1 MVKTTSYVHMCLA
14 GVFPCWQ
21 NHSHSSTV
29 SMVSTWQV
37 CPETP
42 VLADAQ
48 QKLISD
54 SEVAALAARYARQSV
69 KILSQES

>member
-1 MVKTTSYVHMCLA
+1 
-14 GVFPCWQ
+14 
-21 NHSHSSTV
+21 
-29 SMVSTWQV
+29 MVSTWQV

>member
-1 MVKTTSYVHMCLA
+1 
-14 GVFPCWQ
+14 
-21 NHSHSSTV
+21 
-29 SMVSTWQV
+29 MVSTWQV
-37 CPETP
+37 CPKTP